1 MRAPSVEHRFVS
13 TRLTKEKRFDFTV
26 DDRHWQELDED
37 GVWLKQMMKT
47 TMNATFIVF
56 CGILHLRRR
65 NGSIL
70 VMNASHS
77 KPYYDNVLQ

>member
-1 MRAPSVEHRFVS
+1 
-13 TRLTKEKRFDFTV
+13 
-26 DDRHWQELDED
+26 
-37 GVWLKQMMKT
+37 LKQMMKT

-70 VMNASHS
+70 VMNALHS
-77 KPYYDNVLQ
+77 KPFYDNVLQ